1 MFLLY
6 WYSCSGGRNGGS
18 NFLLTFVLV
27 FAFAWVLKFLFLRG
41 RKVGCTFVPFAV
53 PMCKSFETLIL
64 HEEERLAVSF
74 YLWLS
79 DLSDSL
85 VTATDYG
92 FHFEHW
98 MWSLNIE
105 DSYIDL
111 LWLPFSFY
119 IKWWLGLLLA
129 NIHFFKNGK
138 TLSHYAT
145 LTLVT
150 FLWNCKLPKQLWL

>member
-1 MFLLY
+1 MGFKIPIPEGEKGWLY
-6 WYSCSGGRNGGS
+6 
-18 NFLLTFVLV
+18 L
-27 FAFAWVLKFLFLRG
+27 
-41 RKVGCTFVPFAV
+41 CTCISIFICICICIR
-53 PMCKSFETLIL
+53 MCKSFETLIL